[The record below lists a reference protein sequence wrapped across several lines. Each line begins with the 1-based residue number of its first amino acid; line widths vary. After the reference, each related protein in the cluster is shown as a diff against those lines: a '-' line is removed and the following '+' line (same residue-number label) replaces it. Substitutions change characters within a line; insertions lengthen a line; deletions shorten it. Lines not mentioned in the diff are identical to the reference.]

1 MAISN
6 DQFTVSDTPLAL
18 NTADEDGM
26 LVILNTDVVVYL
38 GDEKVTAETGF
49 MLRETDPPLYL
60 DLAPNE
66 ILYAICGKE
75 KALVTTL
82 RTKNK

>member
-6 DQFTVSDTPLAL
+6 GQYTVGDTPLAL
-18 NTADEDGM
+18 NITDEDGM
-26 LVILNTDVVVYL
+26 LVVLNTDKNVYL
-38 GDEKVTAETGF
+38 GDEEVTTDTGF
-49 MLRETDPPLYL
+49 LLRSTDGLLFL

-66 ILYAICGKE
+66 ILYAICKDE
-75 KALVTTL
+75 KAIVTTL